1 MWCQPASIPM
11 PAAVSPTKQKETPM
25 PNTKSKAKLGK
36 PFEDDGVFLIDKG
49 DRQDGRKRALLFR
62 THDNFVGYS
71 PHFHRKEAYEA
82 AMANR
87 TRAKFA
93 AAKTSSA

>member
-1 MWCQPASIPM
+1 M

-49 DRQDGRKRALLFR
+49 DRLDHRKRALLFR

>member
-1 MWCQPASIPM
+1 
-11 PAAVSPTKQKETPM
+11 M

-36 PFEDDGVFLIDKG
+36 PSSGARLGKPFEDDGVFQIDKG

-93 AAKTSSA
+93 AAKVSNP

>member
-1 MWCQPASIPM
+1 
-11 PAAVSPTKQKETPM
+11 M

-36 PFEDDGVFLIDKG
+36 PFEDDGVFSIDKG
-49 DRQDGRKRALLFR
+49 DKQDSRKRALIFR

-71 PHFHRKEAYEA
+71 HHFHRREAYEA

-87 TRAKFA
+87 TRAKFVA
-93 AAKTSSA
+93 ANVSTNGG